1 MPKIVLTL
9 KDFTIDW
16 YSGQGAGGQHRNKH
30 QNCCRITHNE
40 SGIITRGTESRS
52 RSDNQAKA
60 LKRMTEEL
68 KTWYE
73 ERNKPWA
80 GEISNEVVRVYHA
93 ERNEVLDKASGLRRS
108 YKDVVIGGN
117 IGDMVEAR
125 RKEIGEGE

>member
-1 MPKIVLTL
+1 
-9 KDFTIDW
+9 
-16 YSGQGAGGQHRNKH
+16 
-30 QNCCRITHNE
+30 
-40 SGIITRGTESRS
+40 
-52 RSDNQAKA
+52 
-60 LKRMTEEL
+60 MTEEL